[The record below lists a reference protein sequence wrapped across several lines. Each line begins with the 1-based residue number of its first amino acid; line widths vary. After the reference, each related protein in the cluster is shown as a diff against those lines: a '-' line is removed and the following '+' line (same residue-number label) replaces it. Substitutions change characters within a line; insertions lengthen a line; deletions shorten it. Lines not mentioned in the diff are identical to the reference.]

1 MSGGRRGS
9 FLALDGV
16 RPTFKDAIMNCTK
29 CGGNLPEDA
38 AFCSKCGAPVA
49 ELHDYDDET
58 AGEPH
63 PATAANRLRAG
74 RTNNGREAAEEELWS
89 GTFSPLAMAGAAIGC
104 AIISVVAIVVA
115 AFANQAAV
123 WWGAVIVLLLLW
135 AGLVLA
141 LLYRRLTVRYRLTNY
156 RFFHDTGLFSR
167 TGNRIEAIDIDDVT
181 VRQGLIERMFG
192 VGTILIASSDR
203 TDPSLDLPGI
213 EDVRTVADLID
224 STRRAER
231 HRRGLHIES
240 I

>member
-1 MSGGRRGS
+1 
-9 FLALDGV
+9 V

-38 AFCSKCGAPVA
+38 AFCAKCGAPVA
-49 ELHDYDDET
+49 ELHDYDDEV
-58 AGEPH
+58 AGESHNAP
-63 PATAANRLRAG
+63 AANRLRPG
-74 RTNNGREAAEEELWS
+74 RTNSGADREAAENELWS
-89 GTFSPLAMAGAAIGC
+89 GTFSPLAMAGPAIGG
-104 AIISVVAIVVA
+104 AIISVVAIIVA
-115 AFANQAAV
+115 AVANTAAV
-123 WWGAVIVLLLLW
+123 WWGVVIVVLLLW
-135 AGLVLA
+135 AGLGLT

-156 RFFHDTGLFSR
+156 RFFHDAGLLSR

-192 VGTILIASSDR
+192 VGTIHIASSDH